1 MKNKLIYLAVI
12 SLSLSVLSAA
22 PSEINYQGVLTDQ
35 QGNPVNGVRAM
46 QIKLYDAPTG
56 GNVTY
61 QQNIGNVTVADGI
74 YSFKFGASGNGVAS
88 ALNGNDHL
96 ALIVDS
102 VEQPARTKILAV
114 PYALKAKESEDTQQL
129 LANLTTLTSSHNA
142 LSANLTSISAM
153 VQSVAAVQAEFKV
166 ISAYGEMNF
175 GNMRPSLSMSRTLT
189 VRNSGV
195 FNLNIS
201 GVTYPT
207 GFSGTWSGGAVIPP
221 GQSAEL
227 IVTFSP
233 SVVQNYSGNITINS
247 DATSGSGI
255 VAVSGSGA
263 YVDVV
268 TTLARS
274 WTEESFYGPE
284 GVAVDGSGNVYV
296 ADTNTNKIRKISP
309 TEVVTTLAGGG
320 GSGWNWSGSEDGAG
334 TAASFN
340 SPKGVAVD
348 SSGNVYVADTGNH
361 KIRKITS
368 AGVVTTI
375 AGTGTQGST
384 DGTGTAAS
392 FNSPKGVAV
401 DSTGNVYVADS
412 GNHKIRKITSAG
424 VVATLAGMGTQG
436 SSDGTGT
443 SASFWGPVGV
453 AIDSGGNIY
462 VAEEFNSKI
471 RKITAAGVVTTLAG
485 SGSFASV
492 NGAGNVASFWFPTG
506 VSVDSSGNVYVA
518 DAGSNKIRK
527 ITAAGVVSTL
537 AGNPLN
543 GNWSGSEDGA
553 VTAASFDQ
561 PKGVAVDSS
570 GNVYVA
576 DSGNNRIRKITIGN

>member
-1 MKNKLIYLAVI
+1 MKKSALFAAALVATLVTA
-12 SLSLSVLSAA
+12 LAA

-74 YSFKFGASGNGVAS
+74 YSFKFGASGNGIAS

-96 ALIVDS
+96 ALVVDS
-102 VEQPARTKILAV
+102 VEQPIRTKILAV

-129 LANLTTLTSSHNA
+129 LANLATLTSSHNA

-166 ISAYGEMNF
+166 ISAYGKINF

-189 VRNSGV
+189 VGNSGV

-201 GVTYPT
+201 GISYPT
-207 GFSGTWSGGAVIPP
+207 GFSGTWSGGVVIPP
-221 GQSAEL
+221 GQSQEL
-227 IVTFSP
+227 IVTFAP
-233 SVVQNYSGNITINS
+233 SAVQSYSGNIVINS

-255 VAVSGSGA
+255 IMVSGSGA

-268 TTLARS
+268 TTLAAS
-274 WTEESFYGPE
+274 ESVYYPE

-296 ADTNTNKIRKISP
+296 ADTSANKIRKITP
-309 TEVVTTLAGGG
+309 TGAVTTLAGGG
-320 GSGWNWSGSEDGAG
+320 GSGGNWSGSEDGAG

-340 SPKGVAVD
+340 NPTGVALD
-348 SSGNVYVADTGNH
+348 SIGNVYVADRSNH
-361 KIRKITS
+361 KIRKIT
-368 AGVVTTI
+368 ATGVVTTL

-384 DGTGTAAS
+384 DGTGTATS
-392 FNSPKGVAV
+392 FNSPSGVAV
-401 DSTGNVYVADS
+401 DSSGNVYVADS
-412 GNHKIRKITSAG
+412 GNHRIRKISPSGAVT
-424 VVATLAGMGTQG
+424 TLAGSGTIG
-436 SSDGTGT
+436 SADGQGT

-453 AIDSGGNIY
+453 AIDSSGNIY

-471 RKITAAGVVTTLAG
+471 RKITAGGVVTTLAG

>member
-1 MKNKLIYLAVI
+1 
-12 SLSLSVLSAA
+12 
-22 PSEINYQGVLTDQ
+22 
-35 QGNPVNGVRAM
+35 
-46 QIKLYDAPTG
+46 
-56 GNVTY
+56 
-61 QQNIGNVTVADGI
+61 
-74 YSFKFGASGNGVAS
+74 
-88 ALNGNDHL
+88 
-96 ALIVDS
+96 
-102 VEQPARTKILAV
+102 VEQPTRTKILAV
-114 PYALKAKESEDTQQL
+114 PYALKAKESEDVQQL
-129 LANLTTLTSSHNA
+129 LANVTTLTSSHNA

-166 ISAYGEMNF
+166 ISVYGDDTNF

-201 GVTYPT
+201 DISYPT
-207 GFSGTWSGGAVIPP
+207 GFSGTWSGGWSGGAVIPP
-221 GQSAEL
+221 GQSQEL
-227 IVTFSP
+227 IVTFAP
-233 SVVQNYSGNITINS
+233 SAVQSYSGNIIVNS

-255 VAVSGSGA
+255 VAISGSGA

-340 SPKGVAVD
+340 RPKGVALD
-348 SSGNVYVADTGNH
+348 SS
-361 KIRKITS
+361 
-368 AGVVTTI
+368 
-375 AGTGTQGST
+375 
-384 DGTGTAAS
+384 
-392 FNSPKGVAV
+392 
-401 DSTGNVYVADS
+401 GNVYVADS

-424 VVATLAGMGTQG
+424 VVTTLAGTGTQG
-436 SSDGTGT
+436 STDGTGTVASFSNPTGVAVDSSGNVYVADSGNNKIRKITSAGVVTTLAGTGTQGSTDGAGT

-453 AIDSGGNIY
+453 AIDSSGNIY

-485 SGSFASV
+485 SGSFSAID
-492 NGAGNVASFWFPTG
+492 GAGSAASFCFPTG
-506 VSVDSSGNVYVA
+506 VAADSSRNVYVADRGSNKIRKITPAGVVTTLAGGSGNWSGSAADGAITNASFNNPTGVALDSSGNVYVA
-518 DAGSNKIRK
+518 DRGS
-527 ITAAGVVSTL
+527 
-537 AGNPLN
+537 
-543 GNWSGSEDGA
+543 
-553 VTAASFDQ
+553 
-561 PKGVAVDSS
+561 
-570 GNVYVA
+570 
-576 DSGNNRIRKITIGN
+576 NRIRKITLGN